1 VSGFCELAT
10 QMPMR
15 SLRARSLRSLV
26 SIATTRL
33 PDNAIRWMPVDCFD
47 DAGVFTGHGE
57 VTLRY
62 LLAGPA
68 WVWMTAT
75 GDPIM
80 QLVGYRFES
89 GEFVVF
95 VVGVHRGVG
104 SG

>member
-1 VSGFCELAT
+1 
-10 QMPMR
+10 
-15 SLRARSLRSLV
+15 
-26 SIATTRL
+26 
-33 PDNAIRWMPVDCFD
+33 MPVDCFD

-68 WVWMTAT
+68 WLTEAAASEAL
-75 GDPIM
+75 I
-80 QLVGYRFES
+80 QLAGYRFES

-95 VVGVHRGVG
+95 VVGVHRGDG

>member
-1 VSGFCELAT
+1 LAT

-26 SIATTRL
+26 SITTTRL

-47 DAGVFTGHGE
+47 DAGVFTGHGL
-57 VTLRY
+57 VTSGD
-62 LLAGPA
+62 LLAVPA
-68 WVWMTAT
+68 WLTEAAASEAL
-75 GDPIM
+75 I
-80 QLVGYRFES
+80 QLAGYRFES

-95 VVGVHRGVG
+95 VVGVHRGGG

>member
-1 VSGFCELAT
+1 
-10 QMPMR
+10 MPMR
-15 SLRARSLRSLV
+15 SLRARSLRSLA
-26 SIATTRL
+26 SITTTRL

-57 VTLRY
+57 VTSGD
-62 LLAGPA
+62 LLARPA
-68 WVWMTAT
+68 WAWMTAT
-75 GDPIM
+75 GDPFM

-95 VVGVHRGVG
+95 VVGVHRGGG